1 MVARDIVR
9 ISLEEFMRRYDET
22 PIEIINGEILPLSPQ
37 STRSARIAGRLFL
50 RLSEYV
56 LNNSLGEAFIEAP
69 FALIQIGDTDWV
81 KGSRTPDVMF
91 IRAERLKELSEQNP
105 NWEDSP
111 MTIPPDLAVEVISPT
126 DRFTNV
132 NQKIAKYLDDGVQLI
147 WVVDPQAK
155 TVTIYR
161 TGSSQQASLTAD
173 DMLTGETIVPGFE
186 MALADLF

>member
-1 MVARDIVR
+1 MVARDILR
-9 ISLEEFMRRYDET
+9 ISLDEFMRRYDET
-22 PIEIINGEILPLSPQ
+22 PIEIINGEILPMSPQ

-69 FALIQIGDTDWV
+69 FALIQTGDSDWV

-91 IRAERLKELSEQNP
+91 IRSERLKQLSEQNP
-105 NWEDSP
+105 DWEDNP

-132 NQKIAKYLDDGVQLI
+132 NQKIAKYLEDGVQLI

-155 TVTIYR
+155 TVTVYR
-161 TGSSQQASLTAD
+161 AGSSQQVLLTRD
-173 DMLTGETIVPGFE
+173 DTLTGDTIVPDFE
-186 MALADLF
+186 IALADLF

>member
-1 MVARDIVR
+1 
-9 ISLEEFMRRYDET
+9 
-22 PIEIINGEILPLSPQ
+22 
-37 STRSARIAGRLFL
+37 
-50 RLSEYV
+50 

-69 FALIQIGDTDWV
+69 FALIQTGDAGWV

-111 MTIPPDLAVEVISPT
+111 MTIPPDLAVEVISLT

-173 DMLTGETIVPGFE
+173 DMLTGEKIVPGFE
-186 MALADLF
+186 MALADLS